1 MKFFKKWNTRNT
13 IKLATIVS
21 GFIFIV
27 FISFY
32 NAKFDFAN
40 MDWYEWAANSSILVG
55 IMIFGIL
62 MGTSVGTDLQKEKE
76 NGLFQ
81 KNCALYMETVAIV
94 ESIKIYFSQFWIKY
108 KERKLIEKK
117 INFLIDNQFDGKVAK
132 IIVTNI
138 EKEDCVAG
146 GLLYTG
152 EEKIFV
158 KNGIKIRKLPED
170 RLEIVKKIFDI
181 KLETCADSYYLSL
194 YDDGDDKINE
204 AELGK
209 RINEKIARDRR
220 NSFII
225 KIVSSLVISIVMSAI
240 TIYDFTEGSGD
251 EGRKKAWMNLLSRI
265 SALVTSFVSG
275 YSTSVINVRDQARA
289 IENKVN
295 ILKEFKVEYDNGT
308 FIPETYEE
316 MIEREFQEDNSLKN
330 KESNL

>member
-1 MKFFKKWNTRNT
+1 MKFFKKWNTKKT
-13 IKLATIVS
+13 IKLATIIS

-62 MGTSVGTDLQKEKE
+62 MGTSTGTDLQKEKVG
-76 NGLFQ
+76 GLFQ
-81 KNCALYMETVAIV
+81 EKCALYNDTYATIEA
-94 ESIKIYFSQFWIKY
+94 IKIYFSQFWIQY

-117 INFLIDNQFDGKVAK
+117 INFLIDEQFDGKVAK
-132 IIVTNI
+132 AIVHNI

-146 GLLYTG
+146 KLLYEG
-152 EEKIFV
+152 NEKIYV
-158 KNGIKIRKLPED
+158 KNDVKFKRLPED

-181 KLETCADSYYLSL
+181 KLDTCADSYYLSL

-209 RINEKIARDRR
+209 KIAEKISRDKR

-251 EGRKKAWMNLLSRI
+251 AGRKKAWMNLLSRL
-265 SALVTSFVSG
+265 SALITSFVSG

-289 IENKVN
+289 IENKSN
-295 ILKEFKVEYDNGT
+295 ILKEFRTCYDNGS
-308 FIPETYEE
+308 FVPETYEQ
-316 MIEREFQEDNSLKN
+316 MLEREFMEDNNLK
-330 KESNL
+330 KEEDNL